1 MAWVLPRRIFS
12 CFQARY
18 GNTRP
23 QRCPIC
29 AGSHLT
35 DTYEKFP
42 FFLASN
48 LKWFFLS
55 SPHPAAL
62 CAFSEGRCSLG
73 GSQPCFSPNQIV
85 GQSDHMGRAHRSHR
99 WGHRFESCCDH
110 HQRVSDMPSVSEIFS
125 FAIFMHAFHLWKH
138 PQQGRIPLP
147 SAPSCPK
154 EKATNKMLVAFS
166 AALKSLRRTPVMPS
180 ARSAFT
186 HRRSATAANRLQD
199 IPWRVYPCASPL
211 HTP

>member
-1 MAWVLPRRIFS
+1 MALVLPRRIFS

-110 HQRVSDMPSVSEIFS
+110 HGFPLNSEVRGDFFIFIFLRLRS
-125 FAIFMHAFHLWKH
+125 PYPQHQNTAICGLCSY
-138 PQQGRIPLP
+138 QQLP
-147 SAPSCPK
+147 
-154 EKATNKMLVAFS
+154 E
-166 AALKSLRRTPVMPS
+166 
-180 ARSAFT
+180 
-186 HRRSATAANRLQD
+186 
-199 IPWRVYPCASPL
+199 
-211 HTP
+211 